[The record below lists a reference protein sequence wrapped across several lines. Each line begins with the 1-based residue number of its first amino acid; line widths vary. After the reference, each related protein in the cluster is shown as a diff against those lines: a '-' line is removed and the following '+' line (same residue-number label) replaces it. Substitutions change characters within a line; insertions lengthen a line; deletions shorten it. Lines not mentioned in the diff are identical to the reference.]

1 MRKVRDYDAE
11 LNALRDKAKAIKA
24 RKVEQL
30 GALVVATG
38 ADALDLEVIAGMLR
52 HGVMEAQV
60 DSVKESWRADG
71 ATFLGRRHLIE
82 LGGLVQKS
90 GLVELASDDRA
101 TLYGAML
108 DLAGRAGGDDSED
121 ALALWKR
128 RGKRAFDAE
137 AETAAK
143 ED

>member
-11 LNALRDKAKAIKA
+11 LKALADKAKKLKA

-52 HGVMEAQV
+52 QGVMEAEQ

-71 ATFLGRRHLIE
+71 ATFLG
-82 LGGLVQKS
+82 
-90 GLVELASDDRA
+90 
-101 TLYGAML
+101 
-108 DLAGRAGGDDSED
+108 
-121 ALALWKR
+121 KR
-128 RGKRAFDAE
+128 RRKGRRKAGSNQSG
-137 AETAAK
+137 T
-143 ED
+143 

>member
-11 LNALRDKAKAIKA
+11 LKALNDKARALKA

-52 HGVMEAQV
+52 HGVAEAKL

-71 ATFLGRRHLIE
+71 ATFLGRRGRKGH
-82 LGGLVQKS
+82 GAADGDGSGDSQKHS
-90 GLVELASDDRA
+90 SEA
-101 TLYGAML
+101 TG
-108 DLAGRAGGDDSED
+108 
-121 ALALWKR
+121 
-128 RGKRAFDAE
+128 
-137 AETAAK
+137 
-143 ED
+143 